1 MDKAN
6 ITVMQGEIKKIDVE
20 KKQLILKNVHQ
31 PIDFDKI
38 LIAWG
43 SEKARLEQEFSNVY
57 YLEDRQAHSRC
68 HNELLKAKV
77 VVVLGGTL
85 EAYQTAASIRDYL
98 DSLGYSKTQILLMY
112 QGASEVDRNFGKL
125 VSK

>member
-1 MDKAN
+1 
-6 ITVMQGEIKKIDVE
+6 
-20 KKQLILKNVHQ
+20 
-31 PIDFDKI
+31 
-38 LIAWG
+38 
-43 SEKARLEQEFSNVY
+43 
-57 YLEDRQAHSRC
+57 
-68 HNELLKAKV
+68 LLKAKV